1 MSRKLVAYFS
11 ASGTTAKVA
20 KRLADSLDADLFE
33 IKPKEPYTDSDLRW
47 TNPLARSNREK
58 IRRKD
63 VPLENHIE
71 NLALY
76 DTIFLGFPIWYYAA
90 PNIIQT
96 FLKEHDFSGL
106 KIALF
111 ATLGGSDINK
121 CAAKLKPYLASESEI
136 IGAKLFSPN
145 VSANNLYLWTETL

>member
-1 MSRKLVAYFS
+1 MSFDEESVMSRKLVANFS

-20 KRLADSLDADLFE
+20 KRLADSIDADLFE
-33 IKPKEPYTDSDLRW
+33 IKPKEPY
-47 TNPLARSNREK
+47 N
-58 IRRKD
+58 
-63 VPLENHIE
+63 
-71 NLALY
+71 
-76 DTIFLGFPIWYYAA
+76 TIFLGFPIWYYAA

-111 ATLGGSDINK
+111 ATSGGSDINK

-145 VSANNLYLWTETL
+145 VSANNLYLWTESL